1 MDNSKLIQAVR
12 AILVGEHE
20 LDQSEWIDMVESL
33 ANALENS
40 DKENAALRKIIS
52 GFRKFNG
59 ALPFS
64 ITDYFDAETLELYFK
79 YIRK

>member
-1 MDNSKLIQAVR
+1 
-12 AILVGEHE
+12 
-20 LDQSEWIDMVESL
+20 MVESL